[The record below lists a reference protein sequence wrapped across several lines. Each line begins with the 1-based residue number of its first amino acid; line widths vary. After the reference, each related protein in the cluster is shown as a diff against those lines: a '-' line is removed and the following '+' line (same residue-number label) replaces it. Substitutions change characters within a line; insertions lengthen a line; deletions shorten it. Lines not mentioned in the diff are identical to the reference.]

1 MRTKTLVWTLLAV
14 SGMAATSCQ
23 RESLAEMQ
31 LISEENIT
39 VYSVQYTIDGV
50 PYAETLRSDEA
61 YDALMQKLV
70 ALARNGC
77 VVMVY
82 DGNRQTSQLA
92 TKETIKFSTYSESEA
107 SSWSKRKTL
116 EGYEVVI
123 TYDKKTKEFICIAT
137 R

>member
-1 MRTKTLVWTLLAV
+1 
-14 SGMAATSCQ
+14 MAATSCQ
-23 RESLAEMQ
+23 KESLAEMQ

-61 YDALMQKLV
+61 YDALMQRLV

-92 TKETIKFSTYSESEA
+92 TKAASWINLVFFIGLKNTKGCYSNFVFGVVLKLFFVHGCAIKSVSL
-107 SSWSKRKTL
+107 RC
-116 EGYEVVI
+116 GYCYYFER
-123 TYDKKTKEFICIAT
+123 A
-137 R
+137 